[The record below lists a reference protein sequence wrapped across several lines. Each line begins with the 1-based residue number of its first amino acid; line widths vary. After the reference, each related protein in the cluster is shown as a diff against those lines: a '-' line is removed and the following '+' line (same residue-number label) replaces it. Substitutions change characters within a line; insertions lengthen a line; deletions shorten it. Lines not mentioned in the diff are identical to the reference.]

1 MTRDVRE
8 RTLGPDDVAAA
19 AALNAAV
26 GWNQVAA
33 DWRMMLA
40 HGHAFALVPAAASGD
55 PTHGPA
61 LVATALTVTLGE
73 RLAWISMVLVD
84 PAWRRQGFGTRLLK
98 RCIAQLADAGVIAG
112 LDATP
117 AGRLVYEPLGFR
129 ALYGLSR
136 ILCTPIDGD
145 ETPADVALRPLAPE
159 DVELV
164 VAWDTARTGMRRGHL
179 LGPLRRRLPDA
190 AWLAMRDGRIAG
202 FVLGRDGRLT
212 NQIGPLVA
220 EDAATARALLVR
232 ALVASGADA
241 ILDVPDA
248 HADFQAWLARHGAVT
263 QRGYTRM
270 VLGPSDV
277 LPPPEGLFAIAGP
290 ELG

>member
-1 MTRDVRE
+1 MTTDIRE
-8 RTLGPDDVAAA
+8 RALGPGDVAAA
-19 AALNAAV
+19 AALSEAV

-33 DWRMMLA
+33 DWRAMLA
-40 HGHAFALVPAAASGD
+40 HGQGFGLVPDVS
-55 PTHGPA
+55 TRGPA
-61 LVATALTVTLGE
+61 LIATALTLPLGE

-84 PAWRRQGFGTRLLK
+84 PAWRRRGFGTRLLK

-117 AGRLVYEPLGFR
+117 AGRLVYEPLGFG
-129 ALYGLSR
+129 ALWDLSR
-136 ILCTPIDGD
+136 ILCTPIAAY
-145 ETPADVALRPLAPE
+145 EIPNDVALRPLAPE
-159 DVELV
+159 DLELV
-164 VAWDTARTGMRRGHL
+164 VAWDAVRTGMRRGPL

-202 FVLGRDGRLT
+202 YVLGRDGRLT
-212 NQIGPLVA
+212 NQLGPLVA
-220 EDAATARALLVR
+220 DDEAIARALLER
-232 ALVASGADA
+232 ALAATGADA

-248 HADFQAWLARHGAVT
+248 HAGIQAWLAGHGAIR

-270 VLGPSDV
+270 TLGPTDV
-277 LPPPEGLFAIAGP
+277 LPPPGALFAIAGP